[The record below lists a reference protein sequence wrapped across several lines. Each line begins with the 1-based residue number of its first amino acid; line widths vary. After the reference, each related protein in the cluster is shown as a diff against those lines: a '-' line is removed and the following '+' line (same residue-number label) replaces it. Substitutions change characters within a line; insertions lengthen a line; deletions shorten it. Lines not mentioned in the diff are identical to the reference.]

1 MFSVLTFFVR
11 FRYVVSM
18 YELKPFTPIARTNWR
33 NRYQLFG
40 IKPLDRLQHVYC
52 LGKTGTGKSTLL
64 INMAFDDIYKG
75 HGICVIDPHADTVE
89 KLMKIIPEHRRQD
102 VIYFDATNISSLPT
116 YNPLHNIPQ
125 NQRQL
130 VASEIVLIFYKIF
143 HENWGNKLE
152 YILRFCVLTLLDYP
166 PATLLDIHALLV
178 DSAFRFKVL
187 SYTKNPYILSFWRT
201 EYALYTPAVQASTIT
216 PILNK
221 IGVFLANDTLRGI
234 VGRQESI
241 SIEQCM
247 NENKILLC
255 NLSKGAIGDDIS
267 TILGSFL
274 TISIQTT
281 AMRRASLKEHERIPF
296 YLYLDEAHSFLSS
309 SFATM
314 LSEVRKYGIGL
325 FLTHQHLEQLE
336 NDVRDAILGNVGTII
351 CFRLGLNDAKVIEK
365 EFYPIF
371 DFEDFINL
379 PRYNIYIKLLID
391 GETRKGFSAETVLE
405 N

>member
-1 MFSVLTFFVR
+1 
-11 FRYVVSM
+11 M

-33 NRYQLFG
+33 NKNQLFG
-40 IKPLDRLQHVYC
+40 IKPLDRLQHIYC

-89 KLMKIIPEHRRQD
+89 KLMKLIPEHRKQD
-102 VIYFDATNISSLPT
+102 VIYFDATNQSALPK
-116 YNPLHNIPQ
+116 YNPLHNIPEH
-125 NQRQL
+125 QRQL
-130 VASEIVLIFYKIF
+130 VASELVLIFKKIF

-152 YILRFCVLTLLDYP
+152 YILRFCILTLLDYP

-178 DSAFRFKVL
+178 DKDFRSKVL
-187 SYTKNPYILSFWRT
+187 AHVKNPYITTFWNT
-201 EYALYTPAVQASTIT
+201 EYALYTPAVQASAIL

-234 VGRQESI
+234 VGQQESI

-247 NENKILLC
+247 NKNKILLC

-274 TISIQTT
+274 TTSIQTT
-281 AMRRASLKEHERIPF
+281 AMRRASIQAHERVPF
-296 YLYLDEAHSFLSS
+296 YLYIDEAHSFLSS
-309 SFATM
+309 SFSTM

-325 FLTHQHLEQLE
+325 FLTHQHFEQLE

-351 CFRLGLNDAKVIEK
+351 CFRLGLNDAKVMEK
-365 EFYPIF
+365 EFYPVF

-379 PRYNIYIKLLID
+379 SRYNIYIKLLID
-391 GETRKGFSAETVLE
+391 GETRRGFSAETF
-405 N
+405 NYPKIWFS

>member
-1 MFSVLTFFVR
+1 
-11 FRYVVSM
+11 M

-33 NRYQLFG
+33 NKNQLFG
-40 IKPLDRLQHVYC
+40 IKPLDRLQHIYC

-75 HGICVIDPHADTVE
+75 HGVCVIDPHADTVE
-89 KLMKIIPEHRRQD
+89 KLMKLIPEHRKQD
-102 VIYFDATNISSLPT
+102 VIYFDATNQSALPK
-116 YNPLHNIPQ
+116 YNPLHNIPEH
-125 NQRQL
+125 QRQL
-130 VASEIVLIFYKIF
+130 VASELVLIFKKIF

-152 YILRFCVLTLLDYP
+152 YILRFCILTLLDYP

-178 DSAFRFKVL
+178 DKEFRLKVL
-187 SYTKNPYILSFWRT
+187 GHIKNPYIISFWNT
-201 EYALYTPAVQASTIT
+201 EYALYTPAIQASSIL

-221 IGVFLANDTLRGI
+221 IGVFLANDTLHGI
-234 VGRQESI
+234 VGEQRSI

-274 TISIQTT
+274 TTSIQTT
-281 AMRRASLKEHERIPF
+281 AMRRTSLQAHERIPF
-296 YLYLDEAHSFLSS
+296 YLYIDEAHSFLSS

-314 LSEVRKYGIGL
+314 LSEVRKYSIGL

-351 CFRLGLNDAKVIEK
+351 CFRLGLNDAKVMEK
-365 EFYPIF
+365 EFYPAF

-391 GETRKGFSAETVLE
+391 GASGRAFSAVSNKCVSE
-405 N
+405 

>member
-1 MFSVLTFFVR
+1 MFSLLQICFC
-11 FRYVVSM
+11 FRYASCM

-33 NRYQLFG
+33 NRDQLFG
-40 IKPLDRLQHVYC
+40 IKPLDRLQHIYC

-64 INMAFDDIYKG
+64 INMAFDDIYKE
-75 HGICVIDPHADTVE
+75 HAVCVIDPHADTVE
-89 KLMKIIPEHRRQD
+89 KLMKIIPDHRKQD
-102 VIYFDATNISSLPT
+102 VIYFDATSQSALPA
-116 YNPLHNIPQ
+116 YNPLHNIPEQ
-125 NQRQL
+125 QRQL
-130 VASEIVLIFYKIF
+130 VASEMVLIFKKIF

-152 YILRFCVLTLLDYP
+152 YILRFCILTLLDYP

-178 DSAFRFKVL
+178 DKEFRSKVL
-187 SYTKNPYILSFWRT
+187 DHVKNPYIISFWNT
-201 EYALYTPAVQASTIT
+201 EYALYTPALQASAIL

-234 VGRQESI
+234 VGQQESI

-255 NLSKGAIGDDIS
+255 NLSKGIIGDDIS
-267 TILGSFL
+267 NILGSFL
-274 TISIQTT
+274 TTSIQVT
-281 AMRRASLKEHERIPF
+281 AMRRASLQVYKRRPF
-296 YLYLDEAHSFLSS
+296 YLYIDEAHSFLSS

-325 FLTHQHLEQLE
+325 FLTHQHLDQLE

-351 CFRLGLNDAKVIEK
+351 CFRLGLNDAKVMEK
-365 EFYPIF
+365 EFYPVF
-371 DFEDFINL
+371 DFDDFINL

-391 GETRKGFSAETVLE
+391 GANGRGFSAETRLE

>member
-1 MFSVLTFFVR
+1 
-11 FRYVVSM
+11 M

-33 NRYQLFG
+33 NRNQLFG
-40 IKPLDRLQHVYC
+40 IKPLDRLQHIYC

-75 HGICVIDPHADTVE
+75 HGVCVIDPHADTVE
-89 KLMKIIPEHRRQD
+89 KLIKMIPEHRKQD
-102 VIYFDATNISSLPT
+102 VVYFDTTNQSTLPA
-116 YNPLHNIPQ
+116 YNPLHNIPPH
-125 NQRQL
+125 QRQL
-130 VASEIVLIFYKIF
+130 VASEMVLIFKKIF

-152 YILRFCVLTLLDYP
+152 YILRFSILTLLDYP

-178 DSAFRFKVL
+178 DKEFRTKVL
-187 SYTKNPYILSFWRT
+187 VHVKNPYIISFWNT
-201 EYALYTPAVQASTIT
+201 EYALYTPSIQASVIM

-234 VGRQESI
+234 VGAKESI
-241 SIEQCM
+241 SIEHSM
-247 NENKILLC
+247 NENKILLV

-274 TISIQTT
+274 TTSIQTT
-281 AMRRASLKEHERIPF
+281 AMRRASLEAHKRIPF
-296 YLYLDEAHSFLSS
+296 YLYIDEAHSFLSS

-351 CFRLGLNDAKVIEK
+351 CFRLGLNDAKVMEK
-365 EFYPIF
+365 EFYPVF
-371 DFEDFINL
+371 DFDDFINL
-379 PRYNIYIKLLID
+379 PRYNIYIKLLIN
-391 GETRKGFSAETVLE
+391 GANGRGFSAFTVL
-405 N
+405 